1 MCTEFPSVPYVVPQ
15 SVKQRSRV
23 TSANKI
29 NTVRNLL
36 SILLLSLFG
45 LACDTEAPPVV
56 TDPTTTDPA
65 LTQLTTAI
73 AQDPN
78 NSELY
83 AQRGRLQY
91 EREAYDQAIGDLQR
105 ALQLDSVN
113 VDYHHLLADVYL
125 DYFQSRRALNVMER
139 AAELYPQ
146 RIPTL
151 LKLSEVQFILQQY
164 EESMRTIDRIL
175 KIDPREPEAFFMFG
189 MNFKEMGDTSRAINS
204 FQEVVEIDPDLTD
217 AWVVLGQLHAAKNT
231 GLADAAFRSAIE
243 TAPNDPTTYHAKAD
257 YLRDQGRL
265 SEAIA
270 TYRQAAR
277 AERQYD
283 EAYFNAGLLLMEL
296 DSVTE
301 AYREFNI
308 AIEVNPIHIR
318 AYFFRGYA
326 AELLGDSAQA
336 RRDYDHALRLAPDYV
351 LPREGLGR
359 VDPSS

>member
-1 MCTEFPSVPYVVPQ
+1 M
-15 SVKQRSRV
+15 
-23 TSANKI
+23 
-29 NTVRNLL
+29 RNLFL
-36 SILLLSLFG
+36 LLLLSLTA
-45 LACDTEAPPVV
+45 LACETEAPPVE
-56 TDPTTTDPA
+56 TDPA
-65 LTQLTTAI
+65 TTEPALNQLTAAI
-73 AQDPN
+73 AQDPE

-91 EREAYDQAIGDLQR
+91 EREAYDEAIADFQR

-113 VDYHHLLADVYL
+113 ADYHHLLADVYL

-139 AAELYPQ
+139 AATLYPE

-151 LKLSEVQFILQQY
+151 LKLSEVQLILKQY

-189 MNFKEMGDTSRAINS
+189 MNFKEMGDTSRAINA
-204 FQEVVEIDPDLTD
+204 FQEVVEIDPDITD
-217 AWVVLGQLHAAKNT
+217 AWIVLGQLHAAKNT
-231 GLADAAFRSAIE
+231 GLADAAFQSAVE

-270 TYRQAAR
+270 TYRQAAQV
-277 AERQYD
+277 ERQYD

-296 DSVTE
+296 DSVQE
-301 AYREFNI
+301 AYRQFNI

-326 AELLGDSAQA
+326 AELLGNTEQA
-336 RRDYDHALRLAPDYV
+336 RRDYEHALRLAPDYQ
-351 LPREGLGR
+351 LPQEGLERLG
-359 VDPSS
+359 PAS